1 MIVSELITEI
11 RYELGDNSAN
21 NWSDNELLAYINEAY
36 RYFYNVASMIS
47 PQTISKT
54 VNLVLT
60 TGTSSISLPSDYWG
74 LVSLIIPE
82 VSSSPLLAVNQT
94 DMEYPQN
101 TGYPTQYYIDSTN
114 INFNAIAD
122 KDYNV
127 VFNYIP
133 DVSVLSLSD
142 TIPIKSVYLSFLK
155 FYVLIR
161 VWNRN
166 EATVNVERIFFMNYG
181 RMLINALNVQAHSNY
196 EVTEDLRD
204 ILNRIPRQSTIQ
216 QQGG

>member
-204 ILNRIPRQSTIQ
+204 ILNRIPPQSTIQ

>member
-54 VNLVLT
+54 VSLVLT

-204 ILNRIPRQSTIQ
+204 ILNRIPPQSTIQ

>member
-60 TGTSSISLPSDYWG
+60 TGTSSVSLPSDYWG

-204 ILNRIPRQSTIQ
+204 ILNRIPPQSTIQ